1 MEQYNTPLFPNKYG
15 GKLMAAN
22 RIVKNMLIY
31 QYKRLNNN
39 KVAPHPYKPISVDPQ
54 EIVHLPVPKLK
65 IQYDLHHF
73 GSWVIDGEWHT
84 WPISDEKWH
93 EPYKQGQIRLKF
105 DNYVFYCSLKQSLLN
120 GVPWEDTNYYQWAVK
135 NERFSKDW
143 LLNDFRK
150 TKRVYNKIKDEGY
163 KTQSEL
169 YKMPFRGKYDEVRVS
184 IDATGNIEFFG
195 GGRHRLSI
203 AKMLDIGQI
212 PVRVV
217 VRHTQWQKKRELVA
231 KTDCLEDIPDE
242 IVAKLDH
249 PDLQNVY

>member
-1 MEQYNTPLFPNKYG
+1 MNE
-15 GKLMAAN
+15 KLTAAN

-31 QYKRLNNN
+31 QYEKIKNN
-39 KVAPHPYKPISVDPQ
+39 KTVPHPYKSIFVDPK
-54 EIVHLPVPKLK
+54 EIRHIPVPKLK
-65 IQYDLHHF
+65 IKYDLHHF

-84 WPISDEKWH
+84 WPISDKKWY
-93 EPYKQGQIRLKF
+93 EPYKERKTRLKF

-120 GVPWEDTNYYQWAVK
+120 EVPWKDTDYYQWAVENK
-135 NERFSKDW
+135 KYSKDW

-150 TKRVYNKIKDEGY
+150 TKQVYNKIRNEGY

-203 AKMLDIGQI
+203 AKILDINQI

-217 VRHTQWQKKRELVA
+217 VRHTQWQQKRELVA
-231 KTDCLEDIPDE
+231 QINSFEEIPDD
-242 IVAKLDH
+242 IAAKLDH
-249 PDLQNVY
+249 PDLQGLYKNN